1 MATKQVEYMNRK
13 NRRNN
18 IIITGMKIEVT
29 KERSLREAIEI
40 FMEKRMDVKVKIEKA
55 NKIANDMI
63 VCEIESLPKKI
74 EIFKSKA
81 RLKGTQIYIN
91 DLTPTQQK
99 IHAAIRKMAKEHKEK
114 GHKVKLG
121 YNKLI
126 ISDGNTFIWHNEEK
140 RLKPQKN

>member
-1 MATKQVEYMNRK
+1 
-13 NRRNN
+13 
-18 IIITGMKIEVT
+18 MKIEVT

-40 FMEKRMDVKVKIEKA
+40 FMEKRMDVKVKIERA

-91 DLTPTQQK
+91 DDLTLTQQK
-99 IHAAIRKMAKEHKEK
+99 IQAAIRKMAKEHKEK

-121 YNKLI
+121 CTKL

-140 RLKPQKN
+140 RLKPQKTRLPG